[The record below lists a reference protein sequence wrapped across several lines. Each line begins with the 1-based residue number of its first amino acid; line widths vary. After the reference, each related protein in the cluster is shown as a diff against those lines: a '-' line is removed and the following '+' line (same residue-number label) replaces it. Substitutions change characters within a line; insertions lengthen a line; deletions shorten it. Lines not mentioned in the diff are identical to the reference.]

1 MAGGGGEK
9 KEQRVRIGPIGTWG
23 CVERGC
29 VERVCIHVSG
39 SMIRSLKLQVIASMS
54 AHCVFRV
61 KVDMTMCTVAVS
73 KQSCKHANHLILTCT
88 LSEAYYK
95 KKYRQIHGDARYM
108 KQNIQ
113 GKTHE

>member
-1 MAGGGGEK
+1 
-9 KEQRVRIGPIGTWG
+9 
-23 CVERGC
+23 
-29 VERVCIHVSG
+29 
-39 SMIRSLKLQVIASMS
+39 
-54 AHCVFRV
+54 
-61 KVDMTMCTVAVS
+61 MCTVVVS
-73 KQSCKHANHLILTCT
+73 KISCKHANHLILTCT